1 MSPGVCRGAVR
12 VATIEPM
19 IISGDLALDR
29 EAHLAASS
37 TLSARLAEL
46 DERRRAAEAC
56 VDALLSSWRGNAA
69 THFASRWQEWD
80 DAASD
85 VVDALSALLGAVD
98 LARGDVLATDSTAAA
113 GTADLAGRLG

>member
-1 MSPGVCRGAVR
+1 MSARGCRRGVG

-29 EAHLAASS
+29 AAHQAASS

-56 VDALLSSWRGNAA
+56 VDALLSSWRGDAA

-80 DAASD
+80 GAACD

-98 LARGDVLATDSTAAA
+98 LTRRDLLDADATAEVHS
-113 GTADLAGRLG
+113 ADLAGRLG